1 MWQLVVLNDGD
12 VAQAR
17 TGSDGMGLAS
27 MRERV
32 EALGGRFLAGPQD
45 GGGWRVFASV
55 PRKGTGTAASAE
67 AEGRVAGGSDMDDGG
82 TEEDA

>member
-17 TGSDGMGLAS
+17 MGSDGMGLAS

-55 PRKGTGTAASAE
+55 PRKGAGTTAGGE
-67 AEGRVAGGSDMDDGG
+67 AEGRVVGDSDMDDGG

>member
-67 AEGRVAGGSDMDDGG
+67 AEGRVASGSDMGGDG